1 MKAVIYVRTANPSSE
16 TAWET
21 QVEMCRIYAK
31 ENGIDII
38 GTYRDHG
45 VPARDMTAREG
56 LQKMLSDSAK
66 GGFEA
71 VIVANPDRL
80 ARDIGDYK
88 DIRDALG
95 ANGVQII
102 PIQGT
107 EEREID
113 LLIDAML
120 TEQS

>member
-1 MKAVIYVRTANPSSE
+1 MKAVIYTRTANPRSE
-16 TAWET
+16 TALET
-21 QVEMCRIYAK
+21 QVELCRIYAE

-38 GTYRDHG
+38 GTYRDRG
-45 VPARDMTAREG
+45 VPARTMTARDG
-56 LQKMLSDSAK
+56 LQRMICDSAK
-66 GGFEA
+66 GDFEA
-71 VIVANPDRL
+71 VIVANLDRL
-80 ARDIGDYK
+80 VHDVSDYK
-88 DIRDALG
+88 SVRVALG

>member
-1 MKAVIYVRTANPSSE
+1 MKAVIYTRTAKPRSE
-16 TAWET
+16 TALET
-21 QVEMCRIYAK
+21 QVELCRIYAEK
-31 ENGIDII
+31 NGIDII
-38 GTYRDHG
+38 ATYRDHG
-45 VPARDMTAREG
+45 VPSRDMAARDG
-56 LQKMLSDSAK
+56 LQRMLRDSAK
-66 GGFEA
+66 GDFEA
-71 VIVANPDRL
+71 VIIANLDRL
-80 ARDIGDYK
+80 ARDASDYK
-88 DIRDALG
+88 GVRDALG